1 MNTFIKI
8 VDIES
13 LREFLI
19 HLQNPCLNGFAN
31 KKIEVLSFLKRPQ
44 NWYKMVRW

>member
-19 HLQNPCLNGFAN
+19 HLQNPCLNGFVN
-31 KKIEVLSFLKRPQ
+31 EKIWSVKFFETS
-44 NWYKMVRW
+44 